1 MQKMT
6 SRCRWARL
14 PTIVTA
20 DAFFPPVNVNDES
33 RGIRIRVDDR
43 EGSNGLALQ
52 LVLPI
57 VVGRVYEVADLDVRV
72 AGCDRMVEV
81 TVVTLLRL
89 TQGLDYDGDLLAQ
102 AGYELA
108 FAS

>member
-1 MQKMT
+1 M
-6 SRCRWARL
+6 
-14 PTIVTA
+14 VTA
-20 DAFFPPVNVNDES
+20 DSFFIAVNVNDES
-33 RGIRIRVDDR
+33 RGIRIRVNDHD
-43 EGSNGLALQ
+43 GFNGFALQ

-57 VVGRVYEVADLDVRV
+57 VVGRVYEVADLDVRI